1 LKFYSFNKLH
11 EGNIFGQNFGFEVSI
26 DHIFRPHI
34 TTNQHELDLNNAKR
48 LFNLIKHDGVIFSPL
63 GIESIGM
70 QEKNSNQILYFDNDY
85 TFEQTMENPNYVT
98 NAQPMPHFFIKI
110 EVATCG
116 WLTCCVGM
124 QRCKKEVGKK

>member
-1 LKFYSFNKLH
+1 MATVYPSRRTLAS
-11 EGNIFGQNFGFEVSI
+11 E
-26 DHIFRPHI
+26 
-34 TTNQHELDLNNAKR
+34 KR
-48 LFNLIKHDGVIFSPL
+48 D
-63 GIESIGM
+63 
-70 QEKNSNQILYFDNDY
+70 EKNSNQILYFDNDY
-85 TFEQTMENPNYVT
+85 TFEQTMENPYYVT